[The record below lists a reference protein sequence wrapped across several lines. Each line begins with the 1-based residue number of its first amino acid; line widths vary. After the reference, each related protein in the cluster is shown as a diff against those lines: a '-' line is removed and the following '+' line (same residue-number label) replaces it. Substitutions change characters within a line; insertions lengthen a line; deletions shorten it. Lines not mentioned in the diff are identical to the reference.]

1 MNDKLR
7 IRTNEE
13 LDNHLMELSTLRNIL
28 NELNIQ
34 WFLVDGTLL
43 GAVRSNDFIPWDW
56 DIGISVFADDLRSQL
71 NHLSD
76 VLKKHGYQILKVDNT
91 KKNIKII
98 FSKSAATFE
107 VRGWY
112 LRGKYLLRKQF
123 KIPAHFFSNTEDVVL
138 RGEVFP
144 APSPVRSF
152 LTWNYGD
159 WEIPLRSDKKQKYLS
174 SKYWRKSYLL
184 NLQMKKISIRLKKL
198 ITGSK

>member
-107 VRGWY
+107 VRAG
-112 LRGKYLLRKQF
+112 
-123 KIPAHFFSNTEDVVL
+123 I
-138 RGEVFP
+138 
-144 APSPVRSF
+144 
-152 LTWNYGD
+152 
-159 WEIPLRSDKKQKYLS
+159 
-174 SKYWRKSYLL
+174 
-184 NLQMKKISIRLKKL
+184 
-198 ITGSK
+198 